1 MNTVTV
7 MEDSTYILGLY
18 AAFSWPSG
26 EDELVVIVLA
36 NGGSLCLVTRSSGNF
51 ETQVVCCGMFSDAIC
66 HKIIN
71 IDTHQ
76 DTDGL
81 SFNFYFFY
89 LL

>member
-1 MNTVTV
+1 

-26 EDELVVIVLA
+26 EDALVVIVLA
-36 NGGSLCLVTRSSGNF
+36 NIGSLFLVTRSSGRFGVGRIDRN
-51 ETQVVCCGMFSDAIC
+51 QVVWCGMFSDAIF

-76 DTDGL
+76 DTDDL
-81 SFNFYFFY
+81 SLNF
-89 LL
+89 